1 MNDAPSTVGL
11 IIFMAALGLLPF
23 IVVTM
28 TAFLKI
34 SVVMFIIRNA
44 IGLQQTPPT
53 LVLYSIALI
62 LTVFVSLPLMEDVSN
77 RLSAQPLDVS
87 SLDKL
92 QASAN
97 VVKEAVKA
105 HLMRSAKPGEREF
118 FLSATARIWPPATR
132 ANVKDDDFIILLPS
146 FVTSELTRAFE
157 IGFLLFLPFLVID
170 LIVSNILMAMGMMMV
185 SPTLISLPL
194 KLFLF
199 VAVDGWSRLMHGVI
213 LSYGG
218 GARHIEGTRMSRV
231 Q

>member
-23 IVVTM
+23 FIVTM

-44 IGLQQTPPT
+44 LGLQQTPPT

-62 LTVFVSLPLMEDVSN
+62 LTVFVSLPLIEDVSN
-77 RLSAQPLDVS
+77 RLSARPLDFS

-97 VVKEAVKA
+97 VVKDPVKA
-105 HLMRSAKPGEREF
+105 YLIRFAKPGERQF
-118 FLSATARIWPPATR
+118 FLSSTARIWPESAR
-132 ANVKDDDFIILLPS
+132 ANVKDDDFIIVLPA
-146 FVTSELTRAFE
+146 FVSSELTRAFE
-157 IGFLLFLPFLVID
+157 IGFLLFLPFLIID
-170 LIVSNILMAMGMMMV
+170 IIVSNILMAMGMMMV

-199 VAVDGWSRLMHGVI
+199 VAVDGWSRLMHGLI
-213 LSYGG
+213 LSY
-218 GARHIEGTRMSRV
+218 E
-231 Q
+231 

>member
-1 MNDAPSTVGL
+1 MNEAPSTVGL
-11 IIFMAALGLLPF
+11 LIFLTAIGLLPF
-23 IVVTM
+23 FIVTM

-44 IGLQQTPPT
+44 LALQQTPPT

-62 LTVFVSLPLMEDVSN
+62 LTVFVSLPLIEDVSN
-77 RLSAQPLDVS
+77 RLSARPLDFS

-97 VVKEAVKA
+97 VVKDPVKA
-105 HLMRSAKPGEREF
+105 YLIRFAKPGERQF
-118 FLSATARIWPPATR
+118 FLSSTARIWPESAR
-132 ANVKDDDFIILLPS
+132 ANVKDDDFIILLPA
-146 FVTSELTRAFE
+146 FVSSELTRAFE
-157 IGFLLFLPFLVID
+157 IGFLLFLPFLIID
-170 LIVSNILMAMGMMMV
+170 VIVSNILMAMGMMMV

-199 VAVDGWSRLMHGVI
+199 VAVDGWSRLMHGLI

-218 GARHIEGTRMSRV
+218 
-231 Q
+231 

>member
-11 IIFMAALGLLPF
+11 IIFLAALGLLPF
-23 IVVTM
+23 FIVTM

-44 IGLQQTPPT
+44 LALQQTPPT

-62 LTVFVSLPLMEDVSN
+62 LTVFVNLPLIEDVSN
-77 RLSAQPLDVS
+77 RLSARPLDFS

-97 VVKEAVKA
+97 VVKDPVKA
-105 HLMRSAKPGEREF
+105 YLIRFAKPGERQF
-118 FLSATARIWPPATR
+118 FLSSTARIWPESAR
-132 ANVKDDDFIILLPS
+132 ANVKDDDFIILLPA
-146 FVTSELTRAFE
+146 FVSSELTRAFE
-157 IGFLLFLPFLVID
+157 IGFLLFLPFLIID
-170 LIVSNILMAMGMMMV
+170 IIVSNILMAMGMMMV

-199 VAVDGWSRLMHGVI
+199 VAVDGWSRLMHGLI
-213 LSYGG
+213 LSYG
-218 GARHIEGTRMSRV
+218 
-231 Q
+231 

>member
-1 MNDAPSTVGL
+1 MNELPSTVGL

-23 IVVTM
+23 FIVTM

-44 IGLQQTPPT
+44 LGLQQTPPT

-62 LTVFVSLPLMEDVSN
+62 LTVFVSLPLIEDVSN
-77 RLSAQPLDVS
+77 RLSARPLDVS

-97 VVKEAVKA
+97 VVKDPVKA
-105 HLMRSAKPGEREF
+105 YLIRFAKPGERQF
-118 FLSATARIWPPATR
+118 FLSSTARIWPESAR
-132 ANVKDDDFIILLPS
+132 ANVKDDDFIILLPA
-146 FVTSELTRAFE
+146 FVSSELTRAFE
-157 IGFLLFLPFLVID
+157 IGFLLFLPFLIID
-170 LIVSNILMAMGMMMV
+170 IIVSNILMAMGMMMV

-199 VAVDGWSRLMHGVI
+199 VAVDGWSRLMHGLI
-213 LSYGG
+213 LSYG
-218 GARHIEGTRMSRV
+218 
-231 Q
+231 